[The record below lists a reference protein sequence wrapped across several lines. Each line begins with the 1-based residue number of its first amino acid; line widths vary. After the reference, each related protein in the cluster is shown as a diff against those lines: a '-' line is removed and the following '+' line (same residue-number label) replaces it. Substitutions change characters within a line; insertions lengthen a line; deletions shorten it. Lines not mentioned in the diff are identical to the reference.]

1 MARRGPLPTECPGCS
16 GRAPRLTW
24 EPPDPAPPPPPA
36 DPAPPTPERSP
47 FTAAAADRAPV
58 ADQPAVGRIE
68 HKLRADLDALDAIGH
83 PASSTLAELALVLA
97 QSADAID
104 PGDIRGLIAATKQIR
119 ELLNQIAPPVSTPQ
133 GKDVQAPD
141 DSPGDSP
148 FGAVR
153 AELVN
158 PPAV

>member
-1 MARRGPLPTECPGCS
+1 V
-16 GRAPRLTW
+16 
-24 EPPDPAPPPPPA
+24 
-36 DPAPPTPERSP
+36 ERSP
-47 FTAAAADRAPV
+47 FTAAAPDRAPV
-58 ADQPAVGRIE
+58 PDQPAAAGRIE
-68 HKLRADLDALDAIGH
+68 RKLRADLDALDAIGH

-97 QSADAID
+97 QSADALD

-119 ELLNQIAPPVSTPQ
+119 ELLNQIAPPATQP
-133 GKDVQAPD
+133 GKDVETPN